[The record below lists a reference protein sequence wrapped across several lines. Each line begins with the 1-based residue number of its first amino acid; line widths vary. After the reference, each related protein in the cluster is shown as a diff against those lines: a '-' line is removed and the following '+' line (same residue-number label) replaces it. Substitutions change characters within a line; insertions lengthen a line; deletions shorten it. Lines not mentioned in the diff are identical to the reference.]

1 MTFSVRDIAPST
13 SGDTLKHLEKTG
25 GRGRRGTLALAG
37 TLLFVVCS
45 ASCSSPPP
53 KKEYATPDALCGV
66 SVDPGLVAPF
76 LPAGKKIS
84 LHPDNSI
91 QGWTLCDVGVDG
103 TRVLS
108 ANTKWEEGSLRE
120 VAADPLNGVDVN
132 STTTPDKRYTYT
144 RLGGIGLVDCQDPK
158 RPDQQLVAS
167 VRVMKKSGSEAEM
180 KKLITAFT
188 EGVAGPAECARRRL
202 G

>member
-1 MTFSVRDIAPST
+1 MTVSFREIAPST
-13 SGDTLKHLEKTG
+13 SGDTLKHPEKPR
-25 GRGRRGTLALAG
+25 GRGRGGTIALAG
-37 TLLFVVCS
+37 VLLLAVCS
-45 ASCSSPPP
+45 ASCSSPP
-53 KKEYATPDALCGV
+53 KKEYETPDALCGV

-84 LHPDNSI
+84 MHPDNSI
-91 QGWTLCDVGVDG
+91 QGWMLCDVGVDG

-120 VAADPLNGVDVN
+120 VAGDPLNGVDVN

-158 RPDQQLVAS
+158 RPEQQLVAS

-188 EGVAGPAECARRRL
+188 EGVAGSAECARRRL
-202 G
+202 K